1 MTHYTAHDG
10 AELYYELQGGG
21 HLPMIFVHGWCSN
34 LGHWRNQVR
43 HFARRHRTLCVDS
56 RGHGRS
62 SVPQDLRELNPAV
75 HAADIAAVARKE
87 GINGAVVVGHAG
99 GGPRTLELARS
110 HPDLV
115 RAVVMVDAGV
125 YPKPRIGNPNDP
137 FGARIGQMIDAL
149 SAADAP
155 ARFLALYESFFGP
168 HADRTLVSRAIAD
181 AARTPL
187 PVAIAELRRT
197 ISVSTQAIA
206 RQVEQ
211 PVLFVSAT
219 AVDQN
224 YVRSVVRD
232 VQFGQVVGSG
242 HFVQLEVPAQLNA
255 MIDSFIAGL
264 V

>member
-1 MTHYTAHDG
+1 MTHYTTRDG
-10 AELYYELQGGG
+10 AEIYYELQGSG
-21 HLPMIFVHGWCSN
+21 HLPIIFVHGWCSN
-34 LGHWRNQVR
+34 VGHWRNQVR
-43 HFARRHRTLCVDS
+43 HFIRRHRTLCVDS

-62 SVPQDLRELNPAV
+62 SVPRDLRELNPGA

-87 GINGAVVVGHAG
+87 GINGAIVVGHAG

-110 HPDLV
+110 YPELV

-155 ARFLALYESFFGP
+155 VRFRELYETFFGP
-168 HADRTLVSRAIAD
+168 HADRALVSRAVGD

-197 ISVSTQAIA
+197 IGVSTQAIA

-211 PVLFVSAT
+211 PVLFVSAA
-219 AVDQN
+219 AVDQG

-255 MIDSFIAGL
+255 MIDTFVAELG
-264 V
+264 

>member
-1 MTHYTAHDG
+1 
-10 AELYYELQGGG
+10 
-21 HLPMIFVHGWCSN
+21 
-34 LGHWRNQVR
+34 
-43 HFARRHRTLCVDS
+43 
-56 RGHGRS
+56 
-62 SVPQDLRELNPAV
+62 
-75 HAADIAAVARKE
+75 
-87 GINGAVVVGHAG
+87 
-99 GGPRTLELARS
+99 
-110 HPDLV
+110 
-115 RAVVMVDAGV
+115 
-125 YPKPRIGNPNDP
+125 
-137 FGARIGQMIDAL
+137 MIDAL

-197 ISVSTQAIA
+197 IGVSTQAIA

-242 HFVQLEVPAQLNA
+242 HFVQLEVPTQLNA